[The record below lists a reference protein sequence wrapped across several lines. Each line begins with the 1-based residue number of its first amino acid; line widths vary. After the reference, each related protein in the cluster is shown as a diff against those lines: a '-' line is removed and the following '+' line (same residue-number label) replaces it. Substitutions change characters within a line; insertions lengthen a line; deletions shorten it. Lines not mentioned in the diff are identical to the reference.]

1 MSEHKGNDWYLE
13 PVYPWKENTPYNIHG
28 TTSRIAGIR
37 PFATYLTREEA
48 GPLMAAPMLLKAAKA
63 AVDAWH
69 DDDRNF
75 EREMEDGT
83 PEWLAEC
90 RAALQAAEG
99 ESYE

>member
-48 GPLMAAPMLLKAAKA
+48 GPLMAGKKLLEALRDLLSWAEDEGDYPPCKCGVCLWCHAAA
-63 AVDAWH
+63 AI
-69 DDDRNF
+69 
-75 EREMEDGT
+75 
-83 PEWLAEC
+83 
-90 RAALQAAEG
+90 RAVEG
-99 ESYE
+99 GE